1 MYLRIKNKMDAEIMR
16 EALKAERLD
25 GAVINRID
33 QIVDELDMNYGGCRG
48 SYDMGGYILLFTD
61 RQTYEK
67 YIIKIMEFYHLDK
80 ELYEYSNRLDGGDDI
95 TEWQEELYLL
105 SSDDALVIIHPVVQG
120 DVQG

>member
-33 QIVDELDMNYGGCRG
+33 KIAGVLDTNYGGCRG
-48 SYDMGGYILLFTD
+48 SSDMGGYILLFTD
-61 RQTYEK
+61 KQTYEK
-67 YIIKIMEFYHLDK
+67 NIMKIMEFYHLNK
-80 ELYEYSNRLDGGDDI
+80 ELYEYSYKLGSEGNDMA
-95 TEWQEELYLL
+95 EWQEELYLL

-120 DVQG
+120 DV

>member
-25 GAVINRID
+25 SAVINRID
-33 QIVDELDMNYGGCRG
+33 KIVGVLDTNYGGCRG
-48 SYDMGGYILLFTD
+48 SSDMGGYIFLFTD

-67 YIIKIMEFYHLDK
+67 NIMKIMDFYHLDK
-80 ELYEYSNRLDGGDDI
+80 ELYEYSNKLGSEGNDMA
-95 TEWQEELYLL
+95 EWQEELYLL

-120 DVQG
+120 DV

>member
-33 QIVDELDMNYGGCRG
+33 KIVGVLDTNYGGCRG
-48 SYDMGGYILLFTD
+48 SSDMGGYILLFTD

-67 YIIKIMEFYHLDK
+67 NIMKIMDFYHLDK
-80 ELYEYSNRLDGGDDI
+80 ELYEYSNKLGSEGNDMA
-95 TEWQEELYLL
+95 EWQEELYLL

-120 DVQG
+120 DV

>member
-33 QIVDELDMNYGGCRG
+33 KIVGVLDTNYGGCRG

-67 YIIKIMEFYHLDK
+67 NIMKIMEFYHLNK
-80 ELYEYSNRLDGGDDI
+80 ELYEYSNKLGSEGNDMA
-95 TEWQEELYLL
+95 EWQEELYLL

-120 DVQG
+120 DV